1 MALPLDH
8 LDLLDEPTAAANGT
22 PLMLP
27 IADIDEDPTQPR
39 QEFDEDALAE
49 LAETIRQRG
58 VRQPVS
64 VRPHPDDAGRWMLN
78 FGARRLRGSRLAG
91 KLDIP
96 AFVDT
101 AADDYDQVI
110 ENEQRQGLKALE
122 LALFVK
128 KRLAAGDTQQEIA
141 QRLGKSKAHITM
153 VCAMVDPP
161 DWLLD
166 AYRSGRC
173 RGVSELYELRR
184 LHEARPEAVQDLLAR
199 AEPVSRA
206 AVRFIKGGCSS
217 ADRAPSTAGASKADE
232 RDHANEPSAKTL
244 RTAFDEAAAL
254 QRRAEL
260 LCVELESTVQRL
272 APLAPERMPALRDR
286 IAAVI
291 SRVSGAAGLAS

>member
-206 AVRFIKGGCSS
+206 AVRFIKGGWSS